1 LSKPSTSAFE
11 SSCAF
16 TSNSL
21 RFSHLLAIFII
32 SCLQKCHY
40 NSVVTTTEILK
51 PQKGQYQ
58 YERRKSSPWSLVEYS
73 CILKP
78 Q

>member
-1 LSKPSTSAFE
+1 MEVSFSGYIYRSVCGLSRPSMSVFE

-21 RFSHLLAIFII
+21 HFSHLLAIFII

-40 NSVVTTTEILK
+40 NSVVTTTELLK

-58 YERRKSSPWSLVEYS
+58 YKG
-73 CILKP
+73 
-78 Q
+78 